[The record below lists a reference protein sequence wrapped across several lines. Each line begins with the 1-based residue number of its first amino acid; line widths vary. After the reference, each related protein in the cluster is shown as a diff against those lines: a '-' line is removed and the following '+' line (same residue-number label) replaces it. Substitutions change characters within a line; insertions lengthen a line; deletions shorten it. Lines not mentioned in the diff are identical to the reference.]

1 MNAFEQENAEITET
15 ETDRR
20 LQPAAPPSPLPQRP
34 PVKKSANRNPQSA
47 IPNSTACG
55 ASHCC
60 SVSQSAILHEGW
72 LLHEIPVA
80 NSTNL
85 LAADLPVWEAVRA
98 DRQTAG
104 RGRFQRGWVSDEGGL
119 WLSAVIPT
127 PPKPAEARALPLAVG
142 LAVCDALRSIGLTQ
156 FRLRWPN
163 DVMVHDRKLAG
174 LLIDQFVPGRAVAG
188 IGINVSNQP
197 TAHDPSLK
205 HQTARLADLLPAPPD
220 LGDLAQVVLGSLRM
234 VVLQLHAHGF
244 VSLLPRL
251 NQLWGHPRRV
261 ELDLDGDLRRGTF
274 AGVGP
279 EGELLLLDDS
289 AHEAPCQAC
298 QVPQSAIRNPQSAIP
313 QTAYHACQVRHL
325 RELD

>member
-15 ETDRR
+15 ATETERR
-20 LQPAAPPSPLPQRP
+20 LQPAAFPSPLPQRP
-34 PVKKSANRNPQSA
+34 PVKKSAIRNPQF
-47 IPNSTACG
+47 
-55 ASHCC
+55 
-60 SVSQSAILHEGW
+60 AILHEGW

-104 RGRFQRGWVSDEGGL
+104 RGRFQRGWVSDQGGL

-174 LLIDQFVPGRAVAG
+174 LLLEQFVPGRAVAG

-197 TAHDPSLK
+197 AAHDPALK
-205 HQTARLADLLPAPPD
+205 NQVARLADLLPAPPD

-244 VSLLPRL
+244 ASLLPRL
-251 NQLWGHPRRV
+251 NQLWGRPRRV

-289 AHEAPCQAC
+289 AHETPC
-298 QVPQSAIRNPQSAIP
+298 QVPQSAIRNSTACGASYCCSVSQSAIRNPQSAIRKA
-313 QTAYHACQVRHL
+313 AYHAGQVRHL